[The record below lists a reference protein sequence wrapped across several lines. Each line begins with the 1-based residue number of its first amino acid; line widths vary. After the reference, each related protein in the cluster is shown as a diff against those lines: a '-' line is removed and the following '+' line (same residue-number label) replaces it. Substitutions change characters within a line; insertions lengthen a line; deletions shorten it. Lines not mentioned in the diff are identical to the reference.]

1 MAAYS
6 KGGKKGELN
15 LAGDWKKISAAFGNS
30 PKVKALNSKIK
41 ASLKNAPKAMG
52 HTEKAQLGKIKEL
65 EAQTKKEAKQIKKLQ
80 SKKSNDVAAL
90 AKDLK
95 QFKSE
100 FREMKSH
107 IAKHIKTPYAKA
119 HGHAAGGKPQ
129 TATLKKGSTTL
140 KVKKVKKAPR
150 VKKVTKA
157 QVSKTKALRAK
168 ARAVLRKEGKAI
180 PKILKKGSLDK
191 MMKQKR
197 VQTTPEL
204 GENDEFNSKD
214 LDSEA
219 KGLKADL
226 DRIAKHTDMKHLHA
240 ASAIAEVT
248 ITDDEVAKAKR
259 EAQKMPLLLALS
271 NRLPWTQRRKLSPRR
286 RSRWRLMLL
295 SLKLRRLLP
304 QGERHTS
311 TSSRRSLLRRML
323 PLRHSMSMP
332 STWLRPRLA
341 WIATSPP

>member
-1 MAAYS
+1 
-6 KGGKKGELN
+6 
-15 LAGDWKKISAAFGNS
+15 
-30 PKVKALNSKIK
+30 
-41 ASLKNAPKAMG
+41 
-52 HTEKAQLGKIKEL
+52 
-65 EAQTKKEAKQIKKLQ
+65 
-80 SKKSNDVAAL
+80 
-90 AKDLK
+90 
-95 QFKSE
+95 
-100 FREMKSH
+100 MKSH

-129 TATLKKGSTTL
+129 TI

-248 ITDDEVAKAKR
+248 ITDDEVAKGKR
-259 EAQKMPLLLALS
+259 EAQKDAALVGAFKQAAVDPKKEAFAEKKVAMAAHAA
-271 NRLPWTQRRKLSPRR
+271 LTEAQ
-286 RSRWRLMLL
+286 
-295 SLKLRRLLP
+295 
-304 QGERHTS
+304 
-311 TSSRRSLLRRML
+311 
-323 PLRHSMSMP
+323 
-332 STWLRPRLA
+332 
-341 WIATSPP
+341 